1 MNKTARSAVVA
12 VGIMLVGTVTGPVW
26 AGGQNGSCESGP
38 EVCFYFNS
46 AGQGSMSDFTN
57 AKANLSGYVFLTSG
71 AGQGQA
77 VKNNSASA
85 KLRSG
90 FGGGA
95 CVYYNANFQGASDY
109 IPANAGAVNLQ
120 KTYNEN
126 ASFQYSNGVC

>member
-1 MNKTARSAVVA
+1 
-12 VGIMLVGTVTGPVW
+12 
-26 AGGQNGSCESGP
+26 
-38 EVCFYFNS
+38 
-46 AGQGSMSDFTN
+46 MSDFAN
-57 AKANLSGYVFLTSG
+57 AKANLAGYVFLTSG

-90 FGGGA
+90 WGGGA

-109 IPANAGAVNLQ
+109 VPANAGPVNLQ